1 MQQTFLGLNILEWTF
16 VVIIIFVL
24 LGIWSIIDSFIV
36 RGKIRN
42 LYNNADE
49 ITPEEFF
56 KIRNTKM
63 ITNSKK
69 NISTSQEFSGVY
81 VLYNK
86 SKDMYYVGQAKKIFT
101 RVNQH
106 FTGHGN
112 GDVYADYKYGDQ
124 FTIRMIALDTS
135 GFKTLNELE
144 RHAISTYNA
153 KNKGY
158 NKQRGNKG

>member
-42 LYNNADE
+42 L
-49 ITPEEFF
+49 
-56 KIRNTKM
+56 RNTKM